1 MFLDKKLKNIAEAKN
16 NLAICCDLRRQ
27 LMGIEARGIWGTIRG
42 KVSNLALGL
51 AVVEQLYC
59 FFKDRTSS
67 RQ

>member
-1 MFLDKKLKNIAEAKN
+1 MFLDKELKNITEAKTS
-16 NLAICCDLRRQ
+16 LAVCCDLRRQ
-27 LMGIEARGIWGTIRG
+27 LMGIEVRGLWGTIRG

-51 AVVEQLYC
+51 AIVEQLYS